1 MIRSVWSI
9 KVRRKNFTN
18 SLIKECFRIFV
29 ASSRFNK
36 TGVTLPWLSNRK
48 VNLGLNW
55 ISHSSF
61 LLLLYTG
68 RCIWVQIW
76 LVVSNIVITIMC
88 KVIPVLSRLLL
99 IMKLLVNLTLKNNF
113 ILKDWKLS
121 HSFSRLAQ
129 FSLFRIKFHFKD
141 FNFNFISFFRNFL
154 NRYYYNKLLSILNKI
169 Q

>member
-1 MIRSVWSI
+1 MFRSVWSI

-55 ISHSSF
+55 ISHSSL
-61 LLLLYTG
+61 LLLLYIG
-68 RCIWVQIW
+68 KCICAQIW
-76 LVVSNIVITIMC
+76 LVVSSIAITIMC
-88 KVIPVLSRLLL
+88 KVIHVLSRLLL

-121 HSFSRLAQ
+121 HSFWLAQ